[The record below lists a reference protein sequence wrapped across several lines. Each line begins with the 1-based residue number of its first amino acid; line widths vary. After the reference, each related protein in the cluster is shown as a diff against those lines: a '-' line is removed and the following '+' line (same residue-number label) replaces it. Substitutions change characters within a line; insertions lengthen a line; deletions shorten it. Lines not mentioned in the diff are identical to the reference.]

1 MLCASLCIMIMKT
14 SAIVYMCQIDL
25 ASQSEGKVL
34 LVNKFSSQYKL
45 GLICLHALYKSLV
58 PSLVTKAI
66 KTSLRHN
73 TRLIIII
80 SIDPV
85 AIAMYVYTP
94 KLTMRVQLIRA
105 VGTGQA
111 SLAMA

>member
-1 MLCASLCIMIMKT
+1 MKT

-73 TRLIIII
+73 TRLIII

-85 AIAMYVYTP
+85 AIAMYVYVTP
-94 KLTMRVQLIRA
+94 RFKTCPVLKPADRF
-105 VGTGQA
+105 
-111 SLAMA
+111 